1 VIQKPRAKQD
11 RRRWLR
17 GGTVAAAAGLAVAA
31 LALLPTLAAAAT
43 SFPNDPFFNNGD
55 QWALTGATASIN
67 APTAWCASTGAGV
80 LVADIDTGA
89 DFGHPD
95 LQGKI
100 TAGAAF
106 LNGDGSVSGSGQGAV
121 QDGFGHGTMTTG
133 IIAAQTNNGQGI
145 AAVAPDARALIVKV
159 LDNSGQ
165 GYDVDVAAG
174 IRWAADNGAR
184 VINLSLGPEIPGLS
198 ATSVT
203 SNIPGA
209 IQYAYGR
216 GVAIALAAGNNGLP
230 LDQYLGGS
238 ALVVGALDSG
248 ANPTSYSNAA
258 SIYAPGGSGNSVQ
271 TSIVSTYIGGQ
282 YAYGNGTSFA
292 TPQVAGVLAQLMA
305 RGLSNGQAY
314 NAITSSAVQR
324 NGAPDLD
331 AARALGASGTCG
343 SPAATPTA
351 SNPPAPAAPGS
362 SGGGGTKGPG
372 GGGKTQPSASAGA
385 AGSAGTPDPL
395 TSPSSS
401 QRSPLSGVLSPQG
414 TPDSPGAP
422 VHPLV
427 LVAVMVGV
435 TGLVGGAVWARAFL
449 LRR

>member
-1 VIQKPRAKQD
+1 VIQKPRPKQN
-11 RRRWLR
+11 RRVRPPWR
-17 GGTVAAAAGLAVAA
+17 TVGAASVLAVVA

-43 SFPNDPFFNNGD
+43 SFPNDYFFANGD

-67 APTAWCASTGAGV
+67 APIAWCASTGAGV

-95 LQGKI
+95 LQGKL

-106 LNGDGSVSGSGQGAV
+106 LNGDGSVSGTGQGAV

-159 LDNSGQ
+159 LNNSGQ

-184 VINLSLGPEIPGLS
+184 VINLSLGPEIPLLS

-203 SNIPGA
+203 SNIPAA
-209 IQYAYGR
+209 IQYAYGK
-216 GVAIALAAGNNGLP
+216 GVAIALAAGNSGLP
-230 LDQYLGGS
+230 IDQYLGGS

-258 SIYAPGGSGNSVQ
+258 SVYAPGGSGNSVQ

-305 RGLSNGQAY
+305 RGMSNGQAY
-314 NAITSSAVQR
+314 NAITNSAVQR

-351 SNPPAPAAPGS
+351 SSNATAPPAPGT
-362 SGGGGTKGPG
+362 SGGGSTAGPA
-372 GGGKTQPSASAGA
+372 GGKAHPSASPGA
-385 AGSAGTPDPL
+385 AGVAGTADPS
-395 TSPSSS
+395 TSPPSS
-401 QRSPLSGVLSPQG
+401 QRSPISGVLSPQS
-414 TPDSPGAP
+414 TPDSPTTP

-427 LVAVMVGV
+427 LVAVMLGV
-435 TGLVGGAVWARAFL
+435 SGLVGGAVWARAFL
-449 LRR
+449 LHH